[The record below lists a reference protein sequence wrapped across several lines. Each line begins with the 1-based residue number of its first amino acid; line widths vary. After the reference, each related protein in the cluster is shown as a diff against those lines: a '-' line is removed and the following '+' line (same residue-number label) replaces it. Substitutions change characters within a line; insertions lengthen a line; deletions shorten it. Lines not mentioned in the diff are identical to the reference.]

1 MARRTF
7 ESNADPLRPY
17 FAEIHRSRILTPEE
31 ELELARRV
39 RDTGDASAAHRLVTA
54 NLRFV
59 VKVAY
64 RYRWSG
70 VKISDLIQEG
80 NIGLMRA
87 VRTFDPERGLR
98 FVSYAVWSIRA
109 AIQEYILQAHS
120 LVKFGTTRSQRR
132 LFFALG
138 RTTREFERRD
148 EGRAPAN
155 AADRLA
161 DIAQRLGVT
170 AGEVEEIGGR
180 IAARDVS
187 LDAPIGDD
195 GDGSRLDLLEGHA
208 ARQDHQLATEEIR
221 ALVEAKI
228 HQALAGLDA
237 RERYIL
243 EQRVMCEEP
252 MTLSEVGAHLGLGRE
267 RTRQLEARAKV
278 RLRRELRAFAAEI
291 EWPCEEAAPEHRGDV
306 AA

>member
-17 FAEIHRSRILTPEE
+17 FAEIHRNRLLTPEE
-31 ELELARRV
+31 ELALARRV
-39 RDTGDASAAHRLVTA
+39 RDTGDAAAAHRLVTA

-64 RYRWSG
+64 SYRWSG
-70 VKISDLIQEG
+70 LKIADLIQEG
-80 NIGLMRA
+80 NVGLMRA

-109 AIQEYILQAHS
+109 AIQNSILQAHS
-120 LVKFGTTRSQRR
+120 LVKFGTTRAQRR

-148 EGRAPAN
+148 EGRGPAS
-155 AADRLA
+155 AAERLTE
-161 DIAQRLGVT
+161 IAERLGVT
-170 AGEVEEIGGR
+170 STEVEEIGGR
-180 IAARDVS
+180 MAARDVS
-187 LDAPIGDD
+187 LDAPIGED

-208 ARQDHQLATEEIR
+208 TAQDHQLAAEEIR

-228 HQALAGLDA
+228 HDALAGLDA
-237 RERYIL
+237 RERYIV

-252 MTLSEVGAHLGLGRE
+252 MTLSAIGAHLGLGRE
-267 RTRQLEARAKV
+267 RTRQLEARAKA
-278 RLRRELRAFAAEI
+278 RLRRELRAFATEI
-291 EWPCEEAAPEHRGDV
+291 EWPCDEDASERRGDM